1 MAFTYTIE
9 IEGVDVSDAVITPFT
24 VSNGRTNLLE
34 PLGQTSCSLSLF
46 KDAMYAAFAAVSQD
60 PQIASLGAYVIIIG
74 ASGSEPIFGGHI
86 TDVSSSDEQ
95 ITFTLVDKDVFKLTR
110 AQGFTLPNGTI
121 SSKTLIEN
129 IMDSVDASRV
139 VSSTLTNTVRY
150 FGEET
155 KNYAATIRDII
166 ASNETAFGWFQPSEG
181 LQVQQRFDYPSIAE
195 DVMTD
200 AHIVKN
206 YSLIRNISDILNEV
220 FVTYVL
226 PDQTLETWVAENSV
240 SIDAIGVRSDSRSTN
255 LTSESD
261 ANKVA
266 KATLAAGAPFGW
278 PVVQCRTNSV
288 VKGFTSQQMLDT
300 FQPNKV
306 LDCSAVTAEGFD
318 DRMFIE
324 QVIFSFDLTIIE
336 AELVLSSSQYSTMPQ
351 RWNQIPGQNV
361 VFNGSF
367 ESNTTGWQSTSTD
380 YPISRVTT
388 DSVSG
393 VASLRVLHNLT
404 SSMPSGVGARIVNNS
419 TYRIPVNP
427 GQTVQARAY
436 VRNLVGS
443 RTIQMLLR
451 QFADATTN
459 TVTTSSL
466 SITTTSSAWTPLT
479 ADFPVTGSNP
489 VFFDLLFRTNDAG
502 GLADAFLVDRVYVT
516 IDGVEWALLMI
527 NQPTL
532 RWDDLLYTRI

>member
-9 IEGVDVSDAVITPFT
+9 IEGVDVSSAVITPFT
-24 VSNGRTNLLE
+24 VTNGRKNLLE
-34 PLGQTSCSLSLF
+34 PLGQTSCRISLF
-46 KDAMYAAFAAVSQD
+46 KEAMYKAFADASQD

-74 ASGSEPIFGGHI
+74 ASGSEAIFGGHI
-86 TDVSSSDEQ
+86 TDVSSNADEIQ
-95 ITFTLVDKDVFKLTR
+95 FNLVDKDIFKLTR
-110 AQGFTLPNGTI
+110 AQGFTLPDGTI

-155 KNYAATIRDII
+155 TNYAETISEII
-166 ASNETAFGWFQPSEG
+166 KSNETAFGWFQPSEG

-195 DVMTD
+195 DVMTE
-200 AHIVKN
+200 AHILKR
-206 YSLIRNISDILNEV
+206 YSLLRNIGDILNEAGV
-220 FVTYVL
+220 EYRL
-226 PDQTLETWVAENSV
+226 PDKSLEKFVASNSV
-240 SIDAIGVRSDSRSTN
+240 SIDAIGVRSSSRSTN
-255 LTSESD
+255 VTSDTD

-266 KATLAAGAPFGW
+266 KAILASGAPFGW
-278 PVVQCRTNSV
+278 PVVECTTNSA

-367 ESNTTGWQSTSTD
+367 ESNTTGWESTSAN

-393 VASLRVLHNLT
+393 VASLQVLHNVIT
-404 SSMPSGVGARIVNNS
+404 AMASGLGARIVNNS
-419 TYRIPVNP
+419 TYRIPANP
-427 GQTVQARAY
+427 GQTVAARAY
-436 VRNLVGS
+436 VRNRVGS
-443 RTIQMLLR
+443 RTIQMDLR
-451 QFADATTN
+451 QFADATT
-459 TVTTSSL
+459 TIVSLSSV

-479 ADFPVTGSNP
+479 AERTVTGSSP
-489 VFFDLLFRTNDAG
+489 VFFDLLFRTNDQGAIG
-502 GLADAFLVDRVYVT
+502 DAFLVDRVYVA